1 MASRIP
7 PSLAGSAHRANI
19 LKMWRHAIAVRV
31 GRFNEVEQCAMRSP
45 RASLGFSPL
54 RPPVAKPPSKKPR
67 PRDVMGTAA
76 TVKPR
81 AVHSGQA
88 TVAAVAAK
96 ATPVK
101 ATPVKATQAKA
112 TLAKATPAK
121 ATPAKATPA
130 KATQAKATQA
140 KATQAKVL
148 PAKVL
153 PAKAS
158 PAKVTPAKVMPP
170 AKASRASPTV
180 AVGVKAAGAS
190 SPAAAAAP
198 ATSAPHSPKSVVGEM
213 GGVVE
218 ECGTGGAKGAVEELR
233 KAFLFQT
240 RPCCLSTLMI
250 SVPPALPPA
259 LPFLFPS
266 FLPFH
271 FFSLLNQSTFRIPLV
286 WLPSISLHSHP
297 SLAPSVLF
305 LMPLA

>member
-31 GRFNEVEQCAMRSP
+31 GRFNKVEQCTMRSP

-54 RPPVAKPPSKKPR
+54 RPQPVAKPPSKKPR

-76 TVKPR
+76 TVKPK

-140 KATQAKVL
+140 KATQAKAL

-158 PAKVTPAKVMPP
+158 PAKVTPAK
-170 AKASRASPTV
+170 
-180 AVGVKAAGAS
+180 
-190 SPAAAAAP
+190 
-198 ATSAPHSPKSVVGEM
+198 SVVGEM

-218 ECGTGGAKGAVEELR
+218 ECGELEWGGMA
-233 KAFLFQT
+233 
-240 RPCCLSTLMI
+240 
-250 SVPPALPPA
+250 
-259 LPFLFPS
+259 
-266 FLPFH
+266 
-271 FFSLLNQSTFRIPLV
+271 
-286 WLPSISLHSHP
+286 
-297 SLAPSVLF
+297 
-305 LMPLA
+305 